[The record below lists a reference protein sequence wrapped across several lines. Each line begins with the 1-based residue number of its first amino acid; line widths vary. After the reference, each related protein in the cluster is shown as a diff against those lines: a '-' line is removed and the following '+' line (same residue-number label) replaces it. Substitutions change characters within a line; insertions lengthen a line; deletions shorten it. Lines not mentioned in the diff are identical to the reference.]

1 MSQQEYKIMVLMA
14 NRSQGQTNPALS
26 VKALL
31 PKEQDKFYNEFKRSV
46 HMFKERSK
54 QAITN
59 RGMAAA
65 NMQQQ
70 QTGMMTQQP
79 QTQPQGMMSQQ
90 QAATAGQMGGHQ
102 MVPQQQPQ
110 TVGGG
115 VVGGNQL
122 QQQRMN
128 NTTAGV
134 VQQQQQ
140 NQQQGGMTGA
150 GSLQAQHRPLNPAS
164 AAANMVSV
172 CAVQRCTPL
181 YTDVQ
186 CCTLLYTIHLL

>member
-1 MSQQEYKIMVLMA
+1 MVLMA

-90 QAATAGQMGGHQ
+90 QQVATAGQMGGHQ
-102 MVPQQQPQ
+102 MVPQQQQ

-128 NTTAGV
+128 NATAGLV
-134 VQQQQQ
+134 QQQQQQ

-172 CAVQRCTPL
+172 CAVQRCTA
-181 YTDVQ
+181 VH
-186 CCTLLYTIHLL
+186 CCTMLYTIHLL

>member
-1 MSQQEYKIMVLMA
+1 MVLMA

-70 QTGMMTQQP
+70 QQQTGMMTQQP

-90 QAATAGQMGGHQ
+90 QVATAGQMGGHQ

-128 NTTAGV
+128 NTTAGLV
-134 VQQQQQ
+134 QQQQQQ